1 MRELERALR
10 RIRDDLDDLGRP
22 WALVGALA
30 VAARAEA
37 RATLDVDVA
46 VAVSGP
52 EDAAAVVEKLRE
64 RGYEWKA
71 SFGRAMTS
79 LAVPDGPPA
88 GLRLDLLF
96 SRVGIENRVARGA
109 DRISALPDLE
119 LPVARVGDLIALKLF
134 GARQPGR
141 EHDRRDLGFLA
152 AAADADEVE
161 RARSSI
167 AAMVQHGIVEPGLLE
182 RDLERTL
189 SEAEDGLTDV

>member
-1 MRELERALR
+1 MRDLERALR

-22 WALVGALA
+22 WGLVGALA

-46 VAVSGP
+46 VGVSGP
-52 EDAAAVVEKLRE
+52 DDAEALVEALRE

-79 LAVPDGPPA
+79 LAVPEGPPA

-96 SRVGIENRVARGA
+96 SMVGIEESVARDA
-109 DRISALPDLE
+109 ETMTVLPDLE
-119 LPVARVGDLIALKLF
+119 LPVARIGDLIALKLL

-141 EHDRRDLGFLA
+141 EHDHRDLRFLIQA
-152 AAADADEVE
+152 AEPDDLD

-167 AAMVQHGIVEPGLLE
+167 ATLARRQVVEPGVLE
-182 RDLERTL
+182 RELERAL
-189 SEAEDGLTDV
+189 SESKGDETR